1 MLFNLGIIASGR
13 MTLYYYRNNNNDN
26 NKLHLLNIY

>member
-26 NKLHLLNIY
+26 NKLHFLNIY

>member
-1 MLFNLGIIASGR
+1 MLFNLGISASGR
-13 MTLYYYRNNNNDN
+13 MTLYYYRNNNGN

>member
-1 MLFNLGIIASGR
+1 MLFNLGISASGR
-13 MTLYYYRNNNNDN
+13 VTLYYYRNNNNGN